1 LALHNS
7 SRQREFSRKKGKWR
21 ITMTGL
27 KRLVAAAL
35 ISTFSA
41 TSAFAQ
47 AAISEPAAFQAM
59 YPNRDVLNGG
69 ALIGSTASN
78 AYAGMASAS
87 SSSCAQ
93 RYHSYDPATATFLGH
108 DGRRH
113 QCR

>member
-1 LALHNS
+1 
-7 SRQREFSRKKGKWR
+7 
-21 ITMTGL
+21 MTGR

-35 ISTFSA
+35 ISTISA

-69 ALIGSTASN
+69 APIGYVANS
-78 AYAGMASAS
+78 AYAGMGSAS
-87 SSSCAQ
+87 PSSCAQ
-93 RYHSYDPATATFLGH
+93 RYHSYDPARATFLGH

-113 QCR
+113 SCR

>member
-1 LALHNS
+1 
-7 SRQREFSRKKGKWR
+7 
-21 ITMTGL
+21 MTGL

-35 ISTFSA
+35 ISTISA

-47 AAISEPAAFQAM
+47 AAGAFISEPGAFQAM

-69 ALIGSTASN
+69 AAIGYAASN
-78 AYAGMASAS
+78 AYAGTGSAS
-87 SSSCAQ
+87 PSSCAQ

-113 QCR
+113 SCR

>member
-1 LALHNS
+1 
-7 SRQREFSRKKGKWR
+7 
-21 ITMTGL
+21 MTGL
-27 KRLVAAAL
+27 NRLAAAAL
-35 ISTFSA
+35 ISTISA

-69 ALIGSTASN
+69 ALIGSAANN

-87 SSSCAQ
+87 PSSCAQ
-93 RYHSYDPATATFLGH
+93 RHHSYDPATATFLGH

-113 QCR
+113 ACR